1 MNHFRK
7 ILLFAKPYVRYAWLN
22 TLFNI
27 LYAVFNIL
35 TVLSFLPVL
44 SILFKTD
51 TKVYE
56 KPVYSGLSN
65 SFDYLKNSFYFEI
78 THYIQ
83 EKGVL
88 AALGIICIVCAVL
101 FFFKNLFR
109 FLASY
114 ELAFLTNGI
123 VRDLR
128 NKLYEKIV
136 RLPISYFSEKRKGD
150 IISRM
155 TADVEA
161 VQVSF
166 LSSLE
171 TVIREPLT
179 ILITLIMMFSMSAQL
194 TLFVFIMLPISGFF
208 ISAIGKKLKS
218 KSMKAQ
224 EESGRFLSFI
234 EETLTGLRVIKGFNA
249 EEKME
254 KKFNHSTQLFSRLMT
269 NVNQRQYA
277 ASPTSEFLG
286 ALTIISIL
294 WFGGKLV
301 LSNNSHLD
309 APSFFT
315 YIGLFYSV
323 LNPAKAISNAVSK
336 IQKGDA
342 SAQRILKVLDTEN
355 NIKENENPVENHSFE
370 KQIVF
375 NNISFKYQDEYVL
388 KNFSLTIPKGKTVAL
403 VGQSGSGK
411 STLANLITRFYDVNE
426 GSITIDGINVKDF
439 SKKALRSLM
448 GIVTQDSILF
458 NATVHENLALGVEKS
473 TTDTIISAANIANA
487 HEFVKDL
494 PEGYN
499 TNIGDNGNRLSGG
512 QKQRL
517 SIARA
522 VLKNPP
528 IMILDEA
535 TSALDTESEQLVQN
549 ALEKMMENRTSM
561 VIAHRLST
569 IQKADTIVVL
579 NKGEISEQ
587 GTHEEL
593 ISKKG
598 AYYKLVNMQAL

>member
-56 KPVYSGLSN
+56 KPVYSSLSN

-78 THYIQ
+78 THYVE

-88 AALGIICIVCAVL
+88 AALGIICLVCVVL

-128 NKLYEKIV
+128 NQLYRKIV

-194 TLFVFIMLPISGFF
+194 TLFVFIMLPVSGFF

-254 KKFNHSTQLFSRLMT
+254 RKFNNSTHLFSRLMT

-342 SAQRILKVLDTEN
+342 SAQRILKILHTEN
-355 NIKENENPVENHSFE
+355 NIKETENAVENHNFE
-370 KQIVF
+370 KEIVF
-375 NNISFKYQDEYVL
+375 KNISFKYQDEFVL

-426 GSITIDGINVKDF
+426 GTIAIDGINIKDF

-458 NATVHENLALGVEKS
+458 NATVHENLALGVEQS
-473 TTDTIISAANIANA
+473 TTDAVVAAAKIANA
-487 HEFVKDL
+487 HAFIKDL

-549 ALEKMMENRTSM
+549 ALEKMMKNRTSM

-579 NKGEISEQ
+579 HKGEISEQ

-593 ISKKG
+593 ISQKG
-598 AYYKLVNMQAL
+598 IYYKLVNMQAL

>member
-1 MNHFRK
+1 MKHFRK
-7 ILLFAKPYVRYAWLN
+7 ILLFAKPYIRYAWLN

-56 KPVYSGLSN
+56 KPVYTGLPN
-65 SFDYLKNSFYFEI
+65 SFNYLKNSFYFEI
-78 THYIQ
+78 TQYIE

-179 ILITLIMMFSMSAQL
+179 ILITLIMMFSMSARL
-194 TLFVFIMLPISGFF
+194 TLFVFVMLPISGFF

-254 KKFNHSTQLFSRLMT
+254 KKFQTSTNLFSRLMT

-309 APSFFT
+309 AASFFT

-342 SAQRILKVLDTEN
+342 SAQRILKVLNTEN
-355 NIKENENPVENHSFE
+355 NIKEIENPIE
-370 KQIVF
+370 KKDFQKEIVF
-375 NNISFKYQDEYVL
+375 DNIAFKYQDEYIL

-411 STLANLITRFYDVNE
+411 STLANLLTRFYDVNE
-426 GSITIDGINVKDF
+426 GSISIDGINIKNF
-439 SKKALRSLM
+439 SKKTLRSLM

-458 NATVHENLALGVEKS
+458 NATVNENLALGVENS
-473 TTDTIISAANIANA
+473 SPDTVISAAKIANA
-487 HEFVKDL
+487 HTFINNL
-494 PEGYN
+494 PEKYD

-549 ALEKMMENRTSM
+549 ALEKMMENRTSL

-569 IQKADTIVVL
+569 IQKANRIVVL
-579 NKGEISEQ
+579 HKGEISEQ

-593 ISKKG
+593 IAKKG

>member
-579 NKGEISEQ
+579 HKGEISEQ